1 MRCVMVHNVNDAVR
15 VIQAYTG
22 ADVDGFWGNQTSEYF
37 TETLRVLQAEL
48 GLTPDGWMGPQTAEA
63 IREAIE
69 NGTIDAEFGNAMLA
83 LYEGETVDHNGNPVS
98 LSQLHS
104 GRADEMHES
113 NMLQD
118 PVTGKWSV
126 EGGHNAMDMSI
137 IMPAHEE
144 AAEEAPDA
152 MVSAPEQMET
162 PDDDGLSTEFGE
174 AAEDDHYEP
183 APLPEMSEAE
193 LPEPTP
199 QEEEDASGDADA
211 ELIDEPTAAEE
222 VTEPAPMPENGP
234 FGFTRHSH
242 GSYMAD
248 SYAFTDERYEGLD
261 PTKLHTLYMADVLYD
276 AADRDGNITLAEA
289 VEEYYGQTQ
298 FEQSYD
304 ELMARAAELGIDA
317 AAEYDV
323 NDPAQM
329 RELLT
334 VLSAV
339 ATGTTDPE
347 NPPTEFSE
355 ALDWLENG
363 YDGLI
368 VNPSNFVAIPDT
380 FNEIQDIGDTLI
392 NLSAFTVIPM
402 DPVDLLTGVADI
414 LASYSDGNQSE
425 AVIRAYELVNEGVEA
440 IETLPESERAPVILE
455 LKEMLE
461 DHKENLERIAERDG
475 IGLGSEEPAAVA
487 AATGHTGQTHD
498 PMALAM

>member
-1 MRCVMVHNVNDAVR
+1 MVHNVNDAVR

-22 ADVDGFWGNQTSEYF
+22 ADVDGLWGNQTSEYF

-104 GRADEMHES
+104 GRNDEMHEA
-113 NMLQD
+113 NMVQD

-137 IMPAHEE
+137 IMPAQEE

-152 MVSAPEQMET
+152 MVTAPEQMET
-162 PDDDGLSTEFGE
+162 PDDDSLSAEFGE
-174 AAEDDHYEP
+174 AAEDDHFEP
-183 APLPEMSEAE
+183 APLPEMPEAE

-199 QEEEDASGDADA
+199 QEEEEASGDAHA
-211 ELIDEPTAAEE
+211 ELIDEPAAAEE
-222 VTEPAPMPENGP
+222 VAEPAPMPANGP
-234 FGFTRHSH
+234 FAFGPETH

-248 SYAFTDERYEGLD
+248 SYAFTDERYDGLD
-261 PTKLHTLYMADVLYD
+261 ATKLHTLYMADVLYD

-298 FEQSYD
+298 FEQSYN
-304 ELMARAAELGIDA
+304 ELLARAEEMGLDV

-334 VLSAV
+334 VISAI
-339 ATGTTDPE
+339 ANEAIDPE
-347 NPPTEFSE
+347 NPPAEFSE
-355 ALDWLENG
+355 ALNWLENG
-363 YDGLI
+363 YDSLI
-368 VNPSNFVAIPDT
+368 INPSSFEAIPDT
-380 FNEIQDIGDTLI
+380 FDEIQDIGDTLI

-402 DPVDLLTGVADI
+402 DPVDILTGVSDI
-414 LASYSDGNQSE
+414 LAAYSDGDQAA
-425 AVIRAYELVNEGVEA
+425 AVTRAYELINDGLEA
-440 IETLPESERAPVILE
+440 IESLPESERAPVILE

-475 IGLGSEEPAAVA
+475 IDLISEDPEVIAAT
-487 AATGHTGQTHD
+487 TGHTGQAQA
-498 PMALAM
+498 PLALAI